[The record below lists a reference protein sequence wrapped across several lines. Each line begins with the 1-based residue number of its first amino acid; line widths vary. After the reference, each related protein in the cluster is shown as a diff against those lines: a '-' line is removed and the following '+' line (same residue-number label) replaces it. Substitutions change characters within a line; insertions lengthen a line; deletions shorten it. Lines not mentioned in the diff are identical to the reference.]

1 MDEGSFPPPPQN
13 KTLKKRIYTNNQIRA
28 KEVRLVDETGIQLGV
43 VPLEKAIQMAKDK
56 NLDLIQVTEKVD
68 PPVAKIGDYG
78 KYLYQ
83 IEKKERS
90 GKKQTSSELKEV
102 RLTYNMS
109 PHDIETRAI
118 SAEKFLKKG
127 DRVRVTLPLRG
138 RQKALEGYAREKI
151 AKFLELMHSRIEIKI
166 ERELKREPRGL
177 STIITKN

>member
-1 MDEGSFPPPPQN
+1 
-13 KTLKKRIYTNNQIRA
+13 
-28 KEVRLVDETGIQLGV
+28 
-43 VPLEKAIQMAKDK
+43 MAKDK

-90 GKKQTSSELKEV
+90 GKKQVSSELKEV

-151 AKFLELMHSRIEIKI
+151 AKFLESMHARIEIKI

-177 STIITKN
+177 STIITKK

>member
-1 MDEGSFPPPPQN
+1 M
-13 KTLKKRIYTNNQIRA
+13 KKRIYTNNQIRA
-28 KEVRLVDETGIQLGV
+28 KEVRLVDEAGAQLGV
-43 VPLEKAIQMAKDK
+43 VPLEEAIQLAKDK

-90 GKKQTSSELKEV
+90 GKKQITSELKEV

-118 SAEKFLKKG
+118 NAEKFLKKG

-138 RQKALEGYAREKI
+138 RQKALEGYAREKV
-151 AKFLELMHSRIEIKI
+151 AKFLELMRERIEIKL

-177 STIITKN
+177 STIIAKK

>member
-28 KEVRLVDETGIQLGV
+28 KEVRLVNEAGIQLGV

-68 PPVAKIGDYG
+68 PPVTKIGDYG

-90 GKKQTSSELKEV
+90 GKKQASSELKEV

-151 AKFLELMHSRIEIKI
+151 AKFLELMHARIEIKI